1 MARSAP
7 RAGSQPS
14 PSADGDLSLTLAD
27 ALPSFRRH
35 LAAENKS
42 PATIAV
48 YCTSVERLE
57 RYLRAQGM
65 PTRLNGI
72 RREHI
77 EAWLVA
83 LGAEG
88 KAAATLSVYY
98 RSLQPFFAWAVSE
111 GEISTSPMER
121 MRPPLVPEQPVAVLS
136 ADQIDALLR
145 ACQGAAFEDRRDEA
159 ILRLLLD
166 TGMRRGECAGLTVG
180 DVDLDQDVAI
190 VLGKGRR
197 QRACPFGKRT
207 ARALDRY
214 LRMRRTH
221 PYAARPELWLGFR
234 GPLSGDGI
242 MQMAQRRG
250 AKAGIEG
257 LHPHQLRHTFAHEW
271 MSAGG
276 GEGDLMRLAGWRS
289 PAMLR
294 RYGAS
299 AADERARDG
308 PIRRCR
314 GCRDNATRAR

>member
-1 MARSAP
+1 MARSGRTA
-7 RAGSQPS
+7 QPS
-14 PSADGDLSLTLAD
+14 TPPIPGDLSLPLAE
-27 ALPSFRRH
+27 ALPSYRRH

-48 YCTSVERLE
+48 YATSVERLE

-65 PTRLNGI
+65 PTRLAGI

-77 EAWLVA
+77 EAWLVDLA
-83 LGAEG
+83 QEG

-111 GEISTSPMER
+111 GEIGASPMER

-136 ADQIDALLR
+136 EAQIEELLR
-145 ACQGAAFEDRRDEA
+145 ACQGPAFEDRRDEA
-159 ILRLLLD
+159 IVRLLLD
-166 TGMRRGECAGLTVG
+166 TGMRRAECAGLTVG
-180 DVDLDQDVAI
+180 DVDLDQDVAV

-197 QRACPFGKRT
+197 QRACPFGKRS

-214 LRMRRTH
+214 LRVRRTH
-221 PYAARPELWLGFR
+221 PHASRPELWLGYR

-242 MQMAQRRG
+242 MQMLHRRG
-250 AKAGIEG
+250 ARAGIDG

-299 AADERARDG
+299 AADERARAAH
-308 PIRRCR
+308 RRMALGDR
-314 GCRDNATRAR
+314 H

>member
-1 MARSAP
+1 VAR
-7 RAGSQPS
+7 
-14 PSADGDLSLTLAD
+14 PSARVPRPSVAVDADLSLSLAD
-27 ALPSFRRH
+27 ALPSYRRH
-35 LAAENKS
+35 LAAENKA

-57 RYLRAQGM
+57 RYLRAQGT
-65 PTRLNGI
+65 PTHLAGI

-77 EAWLVA
+77 EAWLVDLA
-83 LGAEG
+83 QEG

-111 GEISTSPMER
+111 GEIGASPMER
-121 MRPPLVPEQPVAVLS
+121 MRPPLVPEQPVAVLTG
-136 ADQIDALLR
+136 AQVDALLR
-145 ACQGAAFEDRRDEA
+145 ACQGPTFEDRRDEA
-159 ILRLLLD
+159 IVRLLLD
-166 TGMRRGECAGLTVG
+166 TGMRRAECAGLAVA
-180 DVDLDQDVAI
+180 DVDLDQDVAV

-197 QRACPFGKRT
+197 QRACPFGKRS
-207 ARALDRY
+207 ARAVDRY
-214 LRMRRTH
+214 LRVRRTH
-221 PYAARPELWLGFR
+221 PHASRPELWLGYR

-242 MQMAQRRG
+242 MQMLHRRG
-250 AKAGIEG
+250 ARAGIDG

-299 AADERARDG
+299 AADERARDAH
-308 PIRRCR
+308 RRMALGDR
-314 GCRDNATRAR
+314 H

>member
-1 MARSAP
+1 MGRTSRRTAAQAP
-7 RAGSQPS
+7 PVG
-14 PSADGDLSLTLAD
+14 GDLSLSLAE

-42 PATIAV
+42 PATVAV

-57 RYLRAQGM
+57 RFLAAQGM
-65 PTRLNGI
+65 PLRLNGI

-83 LGAEG
+83 LGEEG

-111 GEISTSPMER
+111 GEIDASPMER
-121 MRPPLVPEQPVAVLS
+121 MRPPIVPEQPVAVLT
-136 ADQIDALLR
+136 DEQIDALLR
-145 ACQGAAFEDRRDEA
+145 ACHGTAFEDRRDEA
-159 ILRLLLD
+159 IVRLLLD
-166 TGMRRGECAGLTVG
+166 TGMRRGECAGLAI
-180 DVDLDQDVAI
+180 DDIDLDNDVAM

-197 QRACPFGKRT
+197 HRSCPFGKRT
-207 ARALDRY
+207 ARAVDRY

-221 PYAARPELWLGFR
+221 PHASRSDLWLGYR
-234 GPLSGDGI
+234 GPLSGDGL
-242 MQMAQRRG
+242 MQMVQRRG

-299 AADERARDG
+299 AADERARDAH
-308 PIRRCR
+308 RRLGLGDR
-314 GCRDNATRAR
+314 R

>member
-1 MARSAP
+1 MTRSSSPLPPQAAP
-7 RAGSQPS
+7 P
-14 PSADGDLSLTLAD
+14 ADTDLSLTLAE
-27 ALPSFRRH
+27 ALPSYRRH

-48 YCTSVERLE
+48 YGTSVERLE
-57 RYLRAQGM
+57 RYLRANGM
-65 PTRLNGI
+65 PTRLAGI

-77 EAWLVA
+77 EAWMVDLSDH
-83 LGAEG
+83 G

-111 GEISTSPMER
+111 GEITSSPMER
-121 MRPPLVPEQPVAVLS
+121 MRPPIVPEQPVAVVTQP
-136 ADQIDALLR
+136 QIDALLR
-145 ACQGAAFEDRRDEA
+145 ACQGPAFEDRRDEA
-159 ILRLLLD
+159 IVRLLLD
-166 TGMRRGECAGLTVG
+166 TGMRRGECAGLTVEAL
-180 DVDLDQDVAI
+180 DLDQDVAV

-214 LRMRRTH
+214 VRLRRTH
-221 PYAARPELWLGFR
+221 SHAARPELWLGYR

-242 MQMAQRRG
+242 MQMLRRRG
-250 AKAGIEG
+250 SKAGIEG

-289 PAMLR
+289 PTMLR

-299 AADERARDG
+299 AADERARDAH
-308 PIRRCR
+308 RRLALGDR
-314 GCRDNATRAR
+314 R

>member
-1 MARSAP
+1 MV
-7 RAGSQPS
+7 
-14 PSADGDLSLTLAD
+14 GDLSLTLAE

-42 PATIAV
+42 PATVAV

-65 PTRLNGI
+65 PTRLAGI

-77 EAWLVA
+77 EAWLVD
-83 LGAEG
+83 LSREG
-88 KAAATLSVYY
+88 KAPATLSVYY

-111 GEISTSPMER
+111 GEIASSPMER
-121 MRPPLVPEQPVAVLS
+121 MRPPLVPEQPVAVLTD
-136 ADQIDALLR
+136 AQVDALLR
-145 ACQGAAFEDRRDEA
+145 ACQGSAFEDRRDEA
-159 ILRLLLD
+159 IVRLLLD
-166 TGMRRGECAGLTVG
+166 TGMRRGECAGLTVEE
-180 DVDLDQDVAI
+180 VDLDQDVAV

-214 LRMRRTH
+214 LRLRRTH
-221 PYAARPELWLGFR
+221 QHAGRPELWLGYR

-242 MQMAQRRG
+242 MQMLHRRG
-250 AKAGIEG
+250 AKAGIAG
-257 LHPHQLRHTFAHEW
+257 LHPHRLRHTFAHEW

-299 AADERARDG
+299 AADERAREAH
-308 PIRRCR
+308 RRLGLGDR
-314 GCRDNATRAR
+314 R

>member
-1 MARSAP
+1 MGRSTGSSSAP
-7 RAGSQPS
+7 TA
-14 PSADGDLSLTLAD
+14 ADADLSLSLAE
-27 ALPSFRRH
+27 ALPSYRRH
-35 LAAENKS
+35 LAAENKA

-57 RYLRAQGM
+57 RYLQANGM
-65 PTRLNGI
+65 PTRMSGI

-77 EAWLVA
+77 EAWLVE
-83 LGAEG
+83 LGQEG

-98 RSLQPFFAWAVSE
+98 RSLQPFFSWAVSE
-111 GEISTSPMER
+111 GEVDSSPMER
-121 MRPPLVPEQPVAVLS
+121 MKPPLVPEQPVAVIS
-136 ADQIDALLR
+136 DVQVEALLR
-145 ACQGAAFEDRRDEA
+145 ACQGTAFEDRRDEA
-159 ILRLLLD
+159 IVRLLLD
-166 TGMRRGECAGLTVG
+166 TGMRRGECAGLAVG

-207 ARALDRY
+207 ARAIDRY
-214 LRMRRTH
+214 LRLRRTH
-221 PYAARPELWLGFR
+221 AHAARPELWLGYR

-242 MQMAQRRG
+242 MQMLQRRG
-250 AKAGIEG
+250 AKAGVEG

-299 AADERARDG
+299 AADERARDAH
-308 PIRRCR
+308 RRLSLGDR
-314 GCRDNATRAR
+314 R

>member
-1 MARSAP
+1 MARSP
-7 RAGSQPS
+7 RTPQPS
-14 PSADGDLSLTLAD
+14 ASPIAGDLSLPLAE
-27 ALPSFRRH
+27 ALPSYRRH

-48 YCTSVERLE
+48 YATSVERLE
-57 RYLRAQGM
+57 RYLSAQGM
-65 PTRLNGI
+65 PTRLAGV

-77 EAWLVA
+77 EAWLVDLA
-83 LGAEG
+83 QEG

-111 GEISTSPMER
+111 GEIGASPMER
-121 MRPPLVPEQPVAVLS
+121 MRPPLVPEQPVAVLTG
-136 ADQIDALLR
+136 AQVDALLR
-145 ACQGAAFEDRRDEA
+145 VCQGPAFEDRRDEA
-159 ILRLLLD
+159 IVRLLLD
-166 TGMRRGECAGLTVG
+166 TGMRRGECAGLTVE
-180 DVDLDQDVAI
+180 DVDLDQDVAV

-197 QRACPFGKRT
+197 QRACPFGKRS

-214 LRMRRTH
+214 LRVRRTH
-221 PYAARPELWLGFR
+221 PHASRLELWLGYR

-242 MQMAQRRG
+242 MQMLHRRG
-250 AKAGIEG
+250 ARAGIDG

-299 AADERARDG
+299 AADERARDAH
-308 PIRRCR
+308 RRLALGDR
-314 GCRDNATRAR
+314 R

>member
-1 MARSAP
+1 VARSP
-7 RAGSQPS
+7 RTAQPS
-14 PSADGDLSLTLAD
+14 TPPIAGDLSLPLAE
-27 ALPSFRRH
+27 ALPSHRRH

-48 YCTSVERLE
+48 YATSVERLE

-65 PTRLNGI
+65 PTRLAGI

-77 EAWLVA
+77 EAWLVDLA
-83 LGAEG
+83 QEG

-111 GEISTSPMER
+111 GEISSSPMER
-121 MRPPLVPEQPVAVLS
+121 MRPPIVPEQPVAVLTQ
-136 ADQIDALLR
+136 AQIDALLR
-145 ACQGAAFEDRRDEA
+145 ACQGPAFEDRRDEA
-159 ILRLLLD
+159 IVRLLLD
-166 TGMRRGECAGLTVG
+166 TGMRRGECAGLTVE
-180 DVDLDQDVAI
+180 DVDLDQDVAV

-197 QRACPFGKRT
+197 QRACPFGKRS

-214 LRMRRTH
+214 LRVRRTH
-221 PYAARPELWLGFR
+221 PHASRPELWLGYR

-242 MQMAQRRG
+242 MQMLHRRG
-250 AKAGIEG
+250 ARAGIDG

-299 AADERARDG
+299 AADERARDAH
-308 PIRRCR
+308 RRLALGDR
-314 GCRDNATRAR
+314 R